1 MHVHILPRRFQG
13 DRFENTNDDI
23 YPTIE
28 ASEKDLLHDL
38 RTRDSRDIETVKV
51 DADEDRKPRSLE
63 EMEKETLWL
72 KSFFTSA

>member
-13 DRFENTNDDI
+13 DRFENANDDI

-28 ASEKDLLHDL
+28 ASEKGLLHDL
-38 RTRDSRDIETVKV
+38 RTRDSRAIETVKV
-51 DADEDRKPRSLE
+51 DADENRKPRSLE